1 MGMVYKKNTMKLKL
15 LGVIFLCAVLGIGM
29 GTLFFAP
36 LFTPLANEKKEYV
49 VTITKNTPREQVIRT
64 LQEKGLIHSQIPFEL
79 YIKIM
84 YGPQYFKE
92 GEYRIFSPITAV
104 SIAKLFFQGPTVQER
119 TIQIIEGWNRKDI
132 ARYLEKEGVGRAD
145 DFLELTHTIEPFS
158 DIVLLSKKPHN
169 LDMEGYLFPDTYRIF
184 SNAKPQ
190 DIVRKMLTN
199 LESKITAE
207 MLSEMRSHDQTI
219 HEALTLASIVEREVQ
234 ADVDR
239 ALVADLLY
247 RRLKLGM
254 PLQVDSTISF
264 ITGKQNDRSSLS
276 DLQIDSPYN
285 TYKYKGLPPGPIANP
300 GLSSI
305 RAVVYPKANEYLFF
319 LTTFEGEVKYARTYE
334 EHLENKRKYLK

>member
-1 MGMVYKKNTMKLKL
+1 MKLKL
-15 LGVIFLCAVLGIGM
+15 FSIIFLCVIIGIVIGA
-29 GTLFFAP
+29 LFFAP
-36 LFTPLANEKKEYV
+36 LFAPLTNEKKEYV
-49 VTITKNTPREQVIRT
+49 VTITKNTTRADVIRT
-64 LQEKGLIHSQIPFEL
+64 LQEKGLIHSKIPFEL
-79 YIKIM
+79 YVKIM
-84 YGPQYFKE
+84 YGSKYFKE

-104 SIAKLFFQGPTVQER
+104 SVAKLFFQGPSVQER
-119 TIQIIEGWNRKDI
+119 TIKIIEGWNKKDI
-132 ARYLEKEGVGRAD
+132 AHYLEKEGVTRAD
-145 DFLELTHTIEPFS
+145 DFLELTHTIEPFT
-158 DIVLLSKKPHN
+158 DIALLSEKPHN

-190 DIVRKMLTN
+190 DIVRKMITN
-199 LESKITAE
+199 LESKITPE
-207 MLSEMRSHDQTI
+207 MRTEMRSHGQTI

-234 ADVDR
+234 IDTDR

-264 ITGKQNDRSSLS
+264 ITGKQNNRSSLS

-319 LTTFEGEVKYARTYE
+319 LTTPEGEVKYAKTYE
-334 EHLENKRKYLK
+334 GHLENKRKYLK

>member
-1 MGMVYKKNTMKLKL
+1 MKLKMI
-15 LGVIFLCAVLGIGM
+15 GVIFVICMSLGGV
-29 GTLFFAP
+29 GALFFAP
-36 LFTPLANEKKEYV
+36 LFIPLSGEKKEYV
-49 VTITKNTPREQVIRT
+49 ITITNSMPQEKVVKT

-79 YIKIM
+79 YLKIM
-84 YGPQYFKE
+84 YGSGHFKE
-92 GEYRIFSPITAV
+92 GEYRIFSPISAV
-104 SIAKLFFQGPTVQER
+104 SVAKLFFQGPKIQER
-119 TIQIIEGWNRKDI
+119 TIKIIEGWNRKDI
-132 ARYLEKEGVGRAD
+132 AKYLEKEGVGRAD
-145 DFLELTHTIEPFS
+145 DFLELTHTVEPFA
-158 DIVLLSKKPHN
+158 DIALLSKKPIN
-169 LDMEGYLFPDTYRIF
+169 VDMEGYLFPDTYRIF
-184 SNAKPQ
+184 SDAKPQ
-190 DIVRKMLTN
+190 DIVRKLIAN

-207 MLSEMRSHDQTI
+207 MLSEIRSHGQTV

-234 ADVDR
+234 TDTDR

-247 RRLKLGM
+247 RRIKLGM

-264 ITGKQNDRSSLS
+264 ITGKQNDRSSLT

-319 LTTFEGEVKYARTYE
+319 LTTPEGEVKYARTYA